1 MAIEP
6 KPKQRV
12 PVGLEEGKS
21 RMDRRRFL
29 SALGALAG
37 TAAVGWGAFRAS
49 RETRVT
55 GSSRSDAPSGDRAA
69 RVERAWDDVEAWLKT
84 NRPDVFRTL
93 NPGASVADLE
103 KLEAARGYKLP
114 EGVKAFWQRHDGATS
129 RAGKGTIPGD
139 DAFLPETGFQLFSL
153 AEIAATWASQIE
165 IYSRLGSAENPP
177 GWTPSGVRNEW
188 WAKGWMPFA
197 YNGAGD
203 YLLVDLDPAPGG
215 QVGQV
220 LHFWHDLDDMA
231 LQNRDFVSWFELVSD
246 KIQGGKGAWGDD
258 NDGGEEV

>member
-6 KPKQRV
+6 TPKQRV
-12 PVGLEEGKS
+12 VVESEEGES
-21 RMDRRRFL
+21 RMDRRHFL
-29 SALGALAG
+29 SVMGALAG
-37 TAAVGWGAFRAS
+37 AAALGWGASRPT
-49 RETRVT
+49 RETNLT
-55 GSSRSDAPSGDRAA
+55 GSENPNSPSGDRAA
-69 RVERAWDDVEAWLKT
+69 RVARAWEDVENWLKT

-93 NPGASVADLE
+93 NPGASLVDIE
-103 KLEAARGYKLP
+103 RLEAARGYKLP

-139 DAFLPETGFQLFSL
+139 DAFLLETGFQLFSL
-153 AEIAATWASQIE
+153 AEIADKWASQIE
-165 IYSRLGSAENPP
+165 IYSRLGSEDDAP

-215 QVGQV
+215 RVGQV

-246 KIQGGKGAWGDD
+246 KIQGSKGA
-258 NDGGEEV
+258 